1 MKSRSNHALRQ
12 AARHAPR
19 VVGIALDLVLIGA
32 LAVAAA
38 YCTWVWFAPRVKGAP
53 VPVGAAPAP
62 GMESRAQDAP
72 SAAARRLFA
81 SAAPQAASTTA
92 VRLIGVVAPG
102 RALFIGENGRAR
114 TAAVGESVGE
124 LELLEVHPDHVV
136 LSRGGSRE
144 RLSLVRRNASR

>member
-32 LAVAAA
+32 LAAAAA
-38 YCTWVWFAPRVKGAP
+38 YCTWVWFAPRAK
-53 VPVGAAPAP
+53 AAPAP
-62 GMESRAQDAP
+62 AFEMRAQDAP

-81 SAAPQAASTTA
+81 SAAPQAASATE

-114 TAAVGESVGE
+114 SAAVGESVGE

-144 RLSLVRRNASR
+144 RLSLVRRNAHR